1 VNGEER
7 GRAGCE
13 RTVGIQM
20 LCLSPP
26 KCVLSL
32 VKHGGH
38 TDKWVVAK
46 ETFIRWQSLAV
57 RLREAILSKT
67 DHMVE
72 GL

>member
-1 VNGEER
+1 M
-7 GRAGCE
+7 CE
-13 RTVGIQM
+13 RPVGIQM

-32 VKHGGH
+32 VRHGGH
-38 TDKWVVAK
+38 TNEWVVAK
-46 ETFIRWQSLAV
+46 ETFIRWLSLFV
-57 RLREAILSKT
+57 RLREMILSKT